1 MKKILVMGSFL
12 CMVLGGCAGGGTTQA
27 APAVTHTV
35 TETATATVTATA
47 TATATVTVTEPAA
60 VLAPVASA
68 AAVPVP
74 DVPETAVIPVNV
86 AGLNAEA
93 LDDDLSALGFHK
105 IIYNSDTGRTVL
117 LLRNWTV
124 TAIDAPGT
132 EQSVDKAV
140 VVHVTK

>member
-47 TATATVTVTEPAA
+47 TATVTVSEPAA

-68 AAVPVP
+68 AAAPVP
-74 DVPETAVIPVNV
+74 DVPETAVIPANV